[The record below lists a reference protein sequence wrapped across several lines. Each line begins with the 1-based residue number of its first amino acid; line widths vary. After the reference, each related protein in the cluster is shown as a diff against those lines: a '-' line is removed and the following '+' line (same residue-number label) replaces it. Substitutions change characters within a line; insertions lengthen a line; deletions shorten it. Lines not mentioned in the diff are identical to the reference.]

1 MRIRYAQA
9 LRATGQRA
17 QAAAVLENAAMHNPD
32 NKALLGAYGR
42 ALADA
47 GNFKQALDVLER
59 AHSPDQPDWRIL
71 SVQGAVLDQMG
82 RHEEAQRYY
91 ASALK
96 IVPDEPS
103 VLSNLGLSYA
113 LSKDLKRAEDDAAA
127 RLRATATGDK
137 RVRQNL
143 ALVVGLQGRFQ
154 EAETI
159 ARADLPPDEAAA
171 NVAYLRADAGPEGR
185 RNLKKTIRC
194 APSRDWTRSKRAGR
208 NPLASPAPSFC
219 SLHLQRD
226 DEGHTALQKVGVS
239 FISLAGDAMSKTKA
253 RATPAAYVPPSSTG
267 SSPSTGRAPDGLLQG
282 RAGALLR
289 QHLAQIG
296 DVRRRLVRRQVG
308 RAIVSASWK
317 RPCSPT
323 TSARFCRTRL
333 SPLPLA
339 EARRKVSS
347 ARFRSFESA

>member
-1 MRIRYAQA
+1 MIVRVALSRRIRLLGMVALAALLSGALAGCKTTGSSDATGSIGSPATPRSDADWRRDSEALSERFRANPRDADNAIRYAQA

-17 QAAAVLENAAMHNPD
+17 QAAAVLETAALHNPD
-32 NKALLGAYGR
+32 NRALLGAYGR

-47 GNFKQALDVLER
+47 GNLKQALEVLER
-59 AHSPDQPDWRIL
+59 AHSPDQPDWRVL

-113 LSKDLKRAEDDAAA
+113 LSKDLKRAEATLRRAAESG
-127 RLRATATGDK
+127 RIDK

-171 NVAYLRADAGPEGR
+171 NVSYLRQMMAQKGPAAATSM
-185 RNLKKTIRC
+185 KKTIR
-194 APSRDWTRSKRAGR
+194 ARPV
-208 NPLASPAPSFC
+208 
-219 SLHLQRD
+219 
-226 DEGHTALQKVGVS
+226 EGMEPVEDSGT
-239 FISLAGDAMSKTKA
+239 
-253 RATPAAYVPPSSTG
+253 
-267 SSPSTGRAPDGLLQG
+267 
-282 RAGALLR
+282 
-289 QHLAQIG
+289 
-296 DVRRRLVRRQVG
+296 
-308 RAIVSASWK
+308 
-317 RPCSPT
+317 
-323 TSARFCRTRL
+323 
-333 SPLPLA
+333 
-339 EARRKVSS
+339 
-347 ARFRSFESA
+347 